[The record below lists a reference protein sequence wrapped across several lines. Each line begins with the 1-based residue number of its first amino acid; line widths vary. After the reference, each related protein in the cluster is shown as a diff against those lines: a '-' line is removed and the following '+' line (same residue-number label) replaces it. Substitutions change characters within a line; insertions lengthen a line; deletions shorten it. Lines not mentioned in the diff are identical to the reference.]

1 MRGLKLFTGK
11 VSHVRK
17 TPVVHQLRYDVFQVW
32 LDIQQPELID
42 QISPLW
48 SSRHW
53 NAVRF
58 KRANYLPSER
68 NLYDEVCDQILRDT
82 GHHFHGQVFLLANL
96 SYWGHCFNPAVFFC
110 CFEGDQLRFLLSEV
124 HNTPWGERF
133 VYVHEVDPEQAESTE
148 IARFD
153 KQFHVSPFMP
163 MDLRYEWRFKV
174 TESEFHISMNLQQAS
189 EVIFNASMH
198 LSGQTLTRKSAT
210 WLPFRYPFMGLKV
223 VLGIYWNALKLWYK
237 RVPVFA
243 HPNSSPTKR

>member
-1 MRGLKLFTGK
+1 MHGLKLFTGH
-11 VSHVRK
+11 VSHIRK
-17 TPVVHQLRYDVFQVW
+17 TPVLHRLRYEVFQVW
-32 LDIQQPELID
+32 LDIQQPELIE

-48 SSRHW
+48 SNGRW
-53 NAVRF
+53 NAVQF
-58 KRANYLPSER
+58 KRHNYLPSER
-68 NLYDEVCDQILRDT
+68 DLYDEVCHQILSNT
-82 GHHFHGQVFLLANL
+82 GHPFRGQVFLLANL

-110 CFEGDQLRFLLSEV
+110 CFEDGQLRYLLSEV

-133 VYVHEVDPEQAESTE
+133 VYVHAVDPSVPDSGQ

-163 MDLRYEWRFKV
+163 MTLRYEWRFQI
-174 TESEFHISMNLQQAS
+174 TGSEFHISMNLLQGA

-198 LSGQTLTRKSAT
+198 LTGRVLTRKTAT
-210 WLPFRYPFMGLKV
+210 LLPFRYPFMGLKV
-223 VLGIYWNALKLWYK
+223 LLGIYWNALRLWIK